1 MLAYCKY
8 CYITYSSRYL
18 LGNVVMTVGSPLYK
32 QIIFSHVRAGNSNS
46 TRLFVDN
53 SYVCLGN
60 RVLRFRYE

>member
-8 CYITYSSRYL
+8 CYITYFSRFL
-18 LGNVVMTVGSPLYK
+18 LGDVVMTSGSPLYK
-32 QIIFSHVRAGNSNS
+32 QIIFPHAREGKLYS